1 LPIIEGVP
9 GDALLISSFDINA
22 LWEQYWPGLLA
33 VSSVLLAAGTTVHI
47 VLHKRESRAA
57 AAWTGLVWL
66 VPFLGFGLYLLI
78 GVNRIHRRARQLTRG
93 GLDIVSGWRPAAEP
107 QPSQGNMRALA
118 ALVARLTGLPLTGG
132 NALRVLSAAEAFEAM
147 IRAVETATESVY
159 LCTYIFG
166 NDAAGQRMVA
176 ALAAACQRGIRVRV
190 LVDGMGLLYSFPTI
204 RRHLRQ
210 QGIPHARFLYSWA
223 PWRMP
228 YMNMRNHR
236 KILVVDRRLGF
247 TGGMNLRAGYLLT
260 PPTTHDL
267 HFQVSGPV
275 VGHLLHSIATDW
287 YFSTGEL
294 LDDAYRGPAVAG
306 EVLARGISAGP
317 DADFEKRRLTLL
329 AAIGRAEREIRIM
342 TPYFVPDQSLQ
353 MALYLARLRGVR
365 VRILLPER
373 NNLRIV
379 HWASLHVVPWLVDK
393 GCEVSLGV
401 GPFEH
406 GKLMTVDGCW
416 SMVGS
421 GNWDARSLRLNFE
434 FDMECYGE
442 QLAAELN
449 HCFDMREANAR
460 QLDHELLA
468 HWPVLRRV
476 GHALAH
482 MLEPYL

>member
-1 LPIIEGVP
+1 MI
-9 GDALLISSFDINA
+9 GDIDVAA
-22 LWEQYWPGLLA
+22 LWQQYWPGLLA
-33 VSSVLLAAGTTVHI
+33 FLSVLLALGTTVHI

-66 VPFLGFGLYLLI
+66 VPLLGFFLYLLI
-78 GVNRIHRRARQLTRG
+78 GVNRIQRRARQLTRG
-93 GLDIVSGWRPAAEP
+93 RLDIASGWRPAAEP
-107 QPSQGNMRALA
+107 QPVQGNMQALA

-132 NALRVLSAAEAFEAM
+132 NEVRPMTASGALSEMIAAIE
-147 IRAVETATESVY
+147 RANESVY

-166 NDAAGQRMVA
+166 NDAAGQRVVA
-176 ALAAACQRGIRVRV
+176 ALSSAVKRGVRVRV
-190 LVDGMGLLYSFPTI
+190 LIDGMGLLYSFPTI
-204 RRHLRQ
+204 RHRLRRE
-210 QGIPHARFLYSWA
+210 GIPHARFLYSLA

-236 KILVVDRRLGF
+236 KILVVDRCVGF
-247 TGGMNLRAGYLLT
+247 TGGMNLRAGYMMS

-267 HFQVSGPV
+267 HFEMRGPV
-275 VGHLLHSIATDW
+275 VGHLLHSVATDW

-306 EVLARGISAGP
+306 TVLARGISAGP

-329 AAIGRAEREIRIM
+329 AAIGRAEQEIRIM

-365 VRILLPER
+365 VRILLPEQ

-379 HWASLHVVPWLVDK
+379 HWAALHIVPWLVDK
-393 GCEVSLGV
+393 GCEVSLGAGV
-401 GPFEH
+401 FDH
-406 GKLMTVDGCW
+406 GKLMTVDGSW
-416 SMVGS
+416 SMIGS

-434 FDMECYGE
+434 FDTECYGE
-442 QLAAELN
+442 GLAAELN
-449 HCFDMREANAR
+449 HWFDIRAANAR
-460 QLDHELLA
+460 VLDSALLSG
-468 HWPVLRRV
+468 WGTVRRV